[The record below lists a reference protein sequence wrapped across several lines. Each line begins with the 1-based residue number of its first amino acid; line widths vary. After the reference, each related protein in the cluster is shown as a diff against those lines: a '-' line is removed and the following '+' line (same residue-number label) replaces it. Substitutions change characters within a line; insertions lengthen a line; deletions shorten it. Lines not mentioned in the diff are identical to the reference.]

1 MNHSSQ
7 ILNQIIESHRSTNDK
22 SGIGYKAVVTN
33 ACSSSGV
40 EKAGTKRNNEKGADK
55 KTVSER

>member
-22 SGIGYKAVVTN
+22 YGIGYKAAVTN

-40 EKAGTKRNNEKGADK
+40 EKTGTERNNEKSVDK
-55 KTVSER
+55 KTKFER